1 MDAVR
6 LRARTTTEIVD
17 AAFSLYRQQ
26 PLLYIL
32 AAAAGNVPNLVAS
45 LLLQTGADRASVA
58 TSGVGL
64 LVMIL
69 SIVMYGLMSA
79 VVMQLGSRA
88 YLGESMDLA
97 GAIRAVWPRVGSV
110 IAAGIVRSFL
120 YGIGLI
126 LLIVPF
132 FYFLARYFAVIPII
146 ALEGKKQ
153 PAAFVRSN
161 ELSQGRK
168 MHILSTLVLVWII
181 FFAVSIGAVALFSLV
196 AGGSPVLSTLIT
208 TIITVAV
215 YPILAL
221 TEMVLYYD
229 TRIRA
234 EGFDLERMAADLG
247 STAPTAGAL
256 PG

>member
-1 MDAVR
+1 MSDVR
-6 LRARTTTEIVD
+6 LRARSTTEIVD

-32 AAAAGNVPNLVAS
+32 AAAAGNVPNLVAN
-45 LLLQTGADRASVA
+45 LLLQTGAQSASVA

-64 LVMIL
+64 LVLIL
-69 SIVMYGLMSA
+69 SVVMYGLMSA

-88 YLGESMDLA
+88 YLGETPDLA
-97 GAIRAVWPRVGSV
+97 AAIRAVWPRVGSV

-120 YGIGLI
+120 YGVGLLLLI
-126 LLIVPF
+126 LPF
-132 FYFLARYFAVIPII
+132 FYFFARYFAVIPII
-146 ALEGKKQ
+146 ALEGKSQ

-161 ELSQGRK
+161 ELSKGRK
-168 MHILSTLVLVWII
+168 GHILSALLLVWII
-181 FFAVSIGAVALFSLV
+181 FFAVTIGAGTLFGLLAL
-196 AGGSPVLSTLIT
+196 GSPVVSTVIS
-208 TIITVAV
+208 TIVTIAI

-247 STAPTAGAL
+247 STV
-256 PG
+256 PGSRAQPG